1 MARTIII
8 TGASDGIGAAAARQ
22 LAKAGHQLVLVGR
35 SPERTQAVARA
46 INALFYIADF
56 TRLDEVRRLAAELDA
71 AVPRIDVLANNAG
84 GVFDSRRVTDDGF
97 EVTFQV
103 NHLAPFLLTNL
114 LMPKLIASQAALV
127 QTSSVGARMVGK
139 LDITDLNFERTYSA
153 LAAYGTV
160 KLENILFTRE
170 LHRRYHAAG
179 LSAVAFHPGNVATSF
194 GSQSRSLIGM
204 IARNPIVRRLML
216 ITPEQGG
223 AELARFA
230 GGTPGKDWLSGL
242 YYEKGVPA
250 KRENPQAG
258 DAALAQELWRRSA
271 QLLGIDTLPP
281 DRAIK

>member
-1 MARTIII
+1 MPRTIII

-22 LAKAGHQLVLVGR
+22 LAHAGHQLVLVGR
-35 SPERTQAVARA
+35 SPERTEAVARS
-46 INALFYIADF
+46 INAPFYLADF

-71 AVPRIDVLANNAG
+71 ALPRIDVLANNAG

-114 LMPKLIASQAALV
+114 LMPKLLASRAALV
-127 QTSSVGARMVGK
+127 QTSSIGARMAGR
-139 LDITDLNFERTYSA
+139 LAIDDLNFEHNYSA
-153 LAAYGTV
+153 VAAYGTV

-204 IARNPIVRRLML
+204 IARNPIVRRFML

-223 AELARFA
+223 AELARYA
-230 GGTPGKDWLSGL
+230 GGTPGKTWTSGR
-242 YYEKGVPA
+242 YYEKGIPA

-271 QLLGIDTLPP
+271 ELLGIETPP
-281 DRAIK
+281 TAGSVT

>member
-1 MARTIII
+1 MPRTIII

-46 INALFYIADF
+46 INAPFYLCDY
-56 TRLDEVRRLAAELDA
+56 TRLDDVRRLAAELHA
-71 AVPRIDVLANNAG
+71 ALPVIDVLANNAG
-84 GVFDSRRVTDDGF
+84 GVFDRRRTTKDGF

-114 LMPKLIASQAALV
+114 LMPKLLASRAALV
-127 QTSSVGARMVGK
+127 QTSSVGARLVGK
-139 LDITDLNFERTYSA
+139 FDIDDLNFEHNYSPVG
-153 LAAYGTV
+153 AYGTV

-194 GSQSRSLIGM
+194 GSQSKSLIGM
-204 IARNPIVRRLML
+204 IARNPLVRRFML
-216 ITPEQGG
+216 TTPEQGG
-223 AELARFA
+223 AELARYA
-230 GGTPGKDWLSGL
+230 GGTAGKTWTSGL

-250 KRENPQAG
+250 KRENPQSH
-258 DAALAQELWRRSA
+258 DPALAQDLWRRSA
-271 QLLGIDTLPP
+271 ELLGIETLP
-281 DRAIK
+281 AGGVVK

>member
-1 MARTIII
+1 MPKTIII

-46 INALFYIADF
+46 INAPFYLADY
-56 TRLDEVRRLAAELDA
+56 TRLEEVRRLAAELDA
-71 AVPRIDVLANNAG
+71 AFPHIDVLANNAG
-84 GVFDSRRVTDDGF
+84 GVFDGRRVTADGF

-114 LMPKLIASQAALV
+114 LMPKLIASRAALV

-204 IARNPIVRRLML
+204 IARNSIVRRFMF

-223 AELARFA
+223 AELARYA
-230 GGTPGKDWLSGL
+230 GGTPGKTWTSGL

-250 KRENPQAG
+250 KRENPQAS

-271 QLLGIDTLPP
+271 QLLGIETLPK
-281 DRAIK
+281 DGAVS